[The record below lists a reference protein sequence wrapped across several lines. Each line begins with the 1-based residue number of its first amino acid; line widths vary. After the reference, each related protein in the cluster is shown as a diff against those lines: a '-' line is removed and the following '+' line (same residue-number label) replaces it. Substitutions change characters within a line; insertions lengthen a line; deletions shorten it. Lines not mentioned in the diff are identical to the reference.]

1 MIGKI
6 YKTRYSSIVP
16 KGVVGQCI
24 DEVNKNGVYA
34 LLIQFNPNEKFWFLY
49 RDLKECE

>member
-1 MIGKI
+1 MIGKT

-24 DEVNKNGVYA
+24 DEVNNNGVHA
-34 LLIQFNPNEKFWFLY
+34 ILIQFHTKEKFWFLY